1 MRNVEC
7 GMWRAFRNFSLLTAL
22 VASCQSDRYQIDGFA
37 RQLEQGDT
45 ICIVLENKPERLLGM
60 AIVDQGKFYVT
71 GTTETSRFCKAYL
84 SRMKDCNASFLLEP
98 GTIALE
104 LNLPPKP
111 SRVSGTKLNNQ
122 WQQLNDSIQ
131 RMGYELFK
139 LATTKDT
146 CDQATYRAK
155 LQAIDS
161 LHRRMSACIENT
173 ARRNAD
179 NPLGQYIEENYKAPE
194 FE

>member
-1 MRNVEC
+1 
-7 GMWRAFRNFSLLTAL
+7 MWRAIFSFSLLVSL
-22 VASCQSDRYQIDGFA
+22 FSCQSDAYHIQGYA
-37 RQLEQGDT
+37 RQLNQNDT
-45 ICIVLENKPERLLGM
+45 ICIVLENEPERMLGK
-60 AIVDQGKFYVT
+60 AIVNDGKFSVT
-71 GTTETSRFCKAYL
+71 GHTDTILFCKAYL

>member
-1 MRNVEC
+1 MNIRSFIGLAAA
-7 GMWRAFRNFSLLTAL
+7 GMTLC
-22 VASCQSDRYQIDGFA
+22 SCQSDCYQIDGFA

-45 ICIVLENKPERLLGM
+45 ICIVLENEPEQLIGT
-60 AIVDQGKFYVT
+60 AIVHQGKFNVT
-71 GTTETSRFCKAYL
+71 GTTDTILFCKAYL
-84 SRMKDCNASFLLEP
+84 SRMKECNASFMLEP
-98 GTIALE
+98 GIIAIE

-111 SRVSGTKLNNQ
+111 SRISGTRLNNQ

-131 RMGYELFK
+131 RMGSELFK
-139 LATTKDT
+139 LATRKDT
-146 CDQATYRAK
+146 CDEATHRAR

>member
-1 MRNVEC
+1 
-7 GMWRAFRNFSLLTAL
+7 
-22 VASCQSDRYQIDGFA
+22 
-37 RQLEQGDT
+37 
-45 ICIVLENKPERLLGM
+45 
-60 AIVDQGKFYVT
+60 
-71 GTTETSRFCKAYL
+71 
-84 SRMKDCNASFLLEP
+84 
-98 GTIALE
+98 
-104 LNLPPKP
+104 
-111 SRVSGTKLNNQ
+111 
-122 WQQLNDSIQ
+122 
-131 RMGYELFK
+131 MGYELFK

>member
-1 MRNVEC
+1 MGNKLFYGLAAAGIMLC
-7 GMWRAFRNFSLLTAL
+7 
-22 VASCQSDRYQIDGFA
+22 SCQSDRYQINGFA

-45 ICIVLENKPERLLGM
+45 ICIVLENEPEL
-60 AIVDQGKFYVT
+60 DQGKFYMT

-84 SRMKDCNASFLLEP
+84 NRMKDCNASFLLEP

-111 SRVSGTKLNNQ
+111 SRVSGTRLNNQ

-131 RMGYELFK
+131 RMGTELIK
-139 LATTKDT
+139 LATTKSL
-146 CDQATYRAK
+146 CDEAMHRSK
-155 LQAIDS
+155 LQTIDS

-179 NPLGQYIEENYKAPE
+179 NPLGQYIKENYKAPE
-194 FE
+194 FK

>member
-1 MRNVEC
+1 MSNKLFY
-7 GMWRAFRNFSLLTAL
+7 GLA
-22 VASCQSDRYQIDGFA
+22 VAGIMLCSCQSDRYQINGFA
-37 RQLEQGDT
+37 RQLKQGDT
-45 ICIVLENKPERLLGM
+45 ICIVLENDPKRLLGL
-60 AIVDQGKFYVT
+60 AIVDQGRFYLT

-84 SRMKDCNASFLLEP
+84 NRMKDCNASFLLEP

-131 RMGYELFK
+131 RMGSELFK
-139 LATTKDT
+139 LATRKDT
-146 CDQATYRAK
+146 CNEATHRAR

>member
-1 MRNVEC
+1 MNIRSIYGLAAA
-7 GMWRAFRNFSLLTAL
+7 GMMFC
-22 VASCQSDRYQIDGFA
+22 SCQSDRYQIDGFA

-45 ICIVLENKPERLLGM
+45 ICIVLENEPERFLGT
-60 AIVDQGKFYVT
+60 AIVHQGKFSVT
-71 GTTETSRFCKAYL
+71 GTTDTILFCRAYL

-111 SRVSGTKLNNQ
+111 SRASGTRLNNQ

-131 RMGYELFK
+131 RMGTELIK
-139 LATTKDT
+139 LASTKSP
-146 CDQATYRAK
+146 CDEETHRSK
-155 LQAIDS
+155 LQTIDS

-173 ARRNAD
+173 AKRNAD
-179 NPLGQYIEENYKAPE
+179 NPLGQYIKENYKAPE
-194 FE
+194 FK